1 MTAEE
6 IQIKCDE
13 VATLMQQK
21 LRLRG
26 RSIAVTAQKAR
37 RDMPPKLRKKA
48 AFLVDQATLAQ
59 SPKLN
64 RMMDVKAIEDAHLAL
79 VDHLE
84 AIDPKDRRRG
94 AVLGWLGSVSFG
106 LIVLAVAVVSVLVWR
121 GFI

>member
-6 IQIKCDE
+6 IQAKCDE
-13 VATLMQQK
+13 IATLFHQK

-26 RSIAVTAQKAR
+26 RTIAVTAQKAR
-37 RDMPPKLRKKA
+37 RDMPAKLRKQA
-48 AFLVDQATLAQ
+48 AFLVEQATLAQ

-64 RMMDVKAIEDAHLAL
+64 RMMDVAAIEAAHTNI

-94 AVLGWLGSVSFG
+94 AILGWLGTVAFG
-106 LIVLAVAVVSVLVWR
+106 LIVIAIAVISVMVWQDL
-121 GFI
+121 I